1 MNLLIKNSLT
11 CLLIILF
18 TACGSKTTDNATE
31 ADVQE
36 GTPVTITT
44 VSKGTMIETI
54 ELNATSSFLLKT
66 PVKSIANG
74 YLQNVKVK
82 QGDYVTK
89 GELLMMVITKEAQ
102 TIGNSI
108 NNLDTSFHFKGEINV
123 VAPGNGYI
131 SQLNFQSGDYVQDG
145 EQIAIISDAKSFV
158 FILELPYELTQLLK
172 LNKNVQLVLPDSS
185 RLNGTIEKPMPSLD
199 SASQTQSYLISVN
212 SNKMIPENLV
222 AKVLLVKSS
231 KQNAASVPKT
241 ALLTDETQSS
251 FWVMKLLND
260 SIAEKVPVQKGI
272 ETSDKVEILS
282 PQFSDADK
290 ILASGNYG
298 LPDTA
303 KVIVT
308 K

>member
-1 MNLLIKNSLT
+1 MISQIKNILT
-11 CLLIILF
+11 FLLIIF
-18 TACGSKTTDNATE
+18 FAACGSKTTDTPE

-44 VSKGTMIETI
+44 INKGALTETI

-74 YLQNVKVK
+74 YLQNVQIK
-82 QGDYVTK
+82 QGDYVNK
-89 GELLMMVITKEAQ
+89 GATLMSVITKEAQ
-102 TIGNSI
+102 SLGNSI
-108 NNLDTSFHFKGEINV
+108 NNLDSSFHFKGEINII
-123 VAPGNGYI
+123 APGNGYI

-172 LNKNVQLVLPDSS
+172 SNKNVQLILPDSS
-185 RLNGTIEKPMPSLD
+185 KLNGTIVKPMPSVD
-199 SASQTQSYLISVN
+199 AASQTQSYLISVN
-212 SNKMIPENLV
+212 NNKMIPENLI
-222 AKVLLVKSS
+222 AKVLLVKTS
-231 KQNAASVPKT
+231 KQNATSIPKE
-241 ALLTDETQSS
+241 ALLTDEIQSN

-260 SIAEKVPVQKGI
+260 STAIKISIQKGI
-272 ETSDKVEILS
+272 ETNDKVEILS

-290 ILASGNYG
+290 ILISGNFG

-303 KVIVT
+303 KVQLA